1 MTTTLSP
8 DQASKTTRVLIIE
21 DDPSIAEAVQR
32 IVAKQQGTGVV
43 VGDGRNGLRSFFE
56 DRPDLVVLDI
66 GLPGMDGWE
75 VLERIRDL
83 SEVPVLILTAHDLEQ
98 EKVRGLTAGAD
109 DYLTKPF
116 GVQELGARIQA
127 LLRRSHITPIAGA
140 GAPEEATVYK
150 DGNLEV
156 DWSAREVR
164 VDGEVV
170 GLTKLEFQLLH
181 TFVRHPGQALATQ
194 QLLEQVWNDPFGIG
208 PERVKFTVLRLRRK
222 LGWQDEQKDTLEAI
236 RGYGYRYTPTGSR
249 QVAL

>member
-1 MTTTLSP
+1 MTTTLHP
-8 DQASKTTRVLIIE
+8 EQVEATTRVLIIE
-21 DDPSIAEAVQR
+21 DDPSIAEAVR
-32 IVAKQQGTGVV
+32 RVVAKQHGTGVV
-43 VGDGRNGLRSFFE
+43 ASDGRNGLRNFFE
-56 DRPDLVVLDI
+56 DRPNLVVLDI

-98 EKVRGLTAGAD
+98 EKVRGLTSGAD

-127 LLRRSHITPIAGA
+127 LLRRSQSAA
-140 GAPEEATVYK
+140 VATSSESTTYR
-150 DGNLEV
+150 DANLEV
-156 DWSAREVR
+156 DWAAREVR

-170 GLTKLEFQLLH
+170 GLTKLEFQLLQ

-222 LGWQDEQKDTLEAI
+222 LGWQEDQKDVLEAI
-236 RGYGYRYTPTGSR
+236 RGYGYRYTPMGDTMT
-249 QVAL
+249 A